1 MSVSPAQPFNY
12 GSNAAAF
19 STGATQTNSYAT
31 SIAQNLP
38 GAFRC
43 APVSVTLATGVN
55 VPVPPAVFSQGSG
68 VYAIFVDGGG
78 NNDCSAVGS
87 VTITPAGTISDSK
100 GFINQILNT
109 ITAPAGGG
117 ACSTTGI
124 IIFELGALGSYIP
137 NLYQNYTA
145 SAVVSVSAIKLSN

>member
-1 MSVSPAQPFNY
+1 MSIAQPYNY
-12 GSNAAAF
+12 GLNAAAF

-43 APVSVTLATGVN
+43 APVSVTLATGTN
-55 VPVPPAVFSQGSG
+55 TPVPASVFSQGSG
-68 VYAIFVDGGG
+68 VYAIFVDGNG

-87 VTITPAGTISDSK
+87 VTITPAGTILDSK
-100 GFINQILNT
+100 GFFNSVLAT

-117 ACSTTGI
+117 ACTTTGI
-124 IIFELGALGSYIP
+124 LIFEIGALGGYIP
-137 NLYQNYTA
+137 NLFQNIQG
-145 SAVVSVSAIKLSN
+145 SLVVSVSAIKLSN